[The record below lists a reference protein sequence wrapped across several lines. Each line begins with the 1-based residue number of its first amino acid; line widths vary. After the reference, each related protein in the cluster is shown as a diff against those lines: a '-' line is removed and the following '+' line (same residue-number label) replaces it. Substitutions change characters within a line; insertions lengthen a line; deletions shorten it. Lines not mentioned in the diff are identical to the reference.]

1 MSFVNTLKQE
11 DLRLLRNIVRK
22 EHFKFFAKKHG
33 SSFVTNYMV
42 DNIIDNIGP
51 EVAEN
56 MIKLGVDKGLR

>member
-22 EHFKFFAKKHG
+22 EHFKFFDKKHG

>member
-1 MSFVNTLKQE
+1 
-11 DLRLLRNIVRK
+11 
-22 EHFKFFAKKHG
+22 
-33 SSFVTNYMV
+33 VTNYMV